1 MSNYDYD
8 SKLDASSWTQS
19 GTTEEGQHSFLGGQK
34 GPTLTSLQREGVTDA
49 SKLCSL
55 LVLSQAL
62 TAVLKKYEDN
72 KTLIWLHQG

>member
-8 SKLDASSWTQS
+8 NKVASSWIQS

-49 SKLCSL
+49 FKLCSFLVLCQAFTAAVLQKYGDNKDL
-55 LVLSQAL
+55 LV
-62 TAVLKKYEDN
+62 
-72 KTLIWLHQG
+72 I